1 MGVPL
6 RTHIL
11 DRPILRPAD
20 TETTALGA
28 AFLAGLAVGF
38 WKSVEE
44 LESFWRV
51 DRVSEPRMT
60 ASRREQLLA
69 GWRDALARCRRRAWT
84 GE

>member
-1 MGVPL
+1 VGVPL

-69 GWRDALARCRRRAWT
+69 GWRDALARCRWRAST

>member
-1 MGVPL
+1 VGVPL

-51 DRVSEPRMT
+51 DRVFEPRMT